1 MNNEILCTSTPCYHI
16 ASLNCDDLS
25 NCVAR
30 WQQRFIPRCKHS
42 NNDNRLAAGTTF
54 VGSKLLVLHIV
65 SPESNDERQGAGNER
80 ERPISSHIASRDGD
94 DFNAI
99 YHIVSHGGD
108 YDNDYNRIDF
118 IFIASRNGDSN
129 NNGCGNN
136 ICYPPAPRLS
146 TTCRVKATTNRTRY
160 CVTHGSNSS

>member
-42 NNDNRLAAGTTF
+42 NNDNRLAAGATF

-80 ERPISSHIASRDGD
+80 ERPISSHIALRDGD
-94 DFNAI
+94 DFNTI

-108 YDNDYNRIDF
+108 YNNNYNRIDF
-118 IFIASRNGDSN
+118 ILLRHAM
-129 NNGCGNN
+129 
-136 ICYPPAPRLS
+136 A
-146 TTCRVKATTNRTRY
+146 TATTMAVATTFVIRQPLVYPLR
-160 CVTHGSNSS
+160 VA

>member
-1 MNNEILCTSTPCYHI
+1 MTYQSVLLDGNNVSYRVANI
-16 ASLNCDDLS
+16 ATTTTDWLQEQHL
-25 NCVAR
+25 
-30 WQQRFIPRCKHS
+30 
-42 NNDNRLAAGTTF
+42 LAASSSSF
-54 VGSKLLVLHIV
+54 ISCRPK
-65 SPESNDERQGAGNER
+65 SNDERQGAGNER

-160 CVTHGSNSS
+160 CVTHGNNSS

>member
-1 MNNEILCTSTPCYHI
+1 
-16 ASLNCDDLS
+16 
-25 NCVAR
+25 
-30 WQQRFIPRCKHS
+30 
-42 NNDNRLAAGTTF
+42 LAAGTTF

-108 YDNDYNRIDF
+108 SI
-118 IFIASRNGDSN
+118 
-129 NNGCGNN
+129 
-136 ICYPPAPRLS
+136 
-146 TTCRVKATTNRTRY
+146 TTISIVSISYLLRHAMATATTMAVATTFVIRQPLVYPLR
-160 CVTHGSNSS
+160 VA